1 MTTPALSGGNRWT
14 SVPMLAWRE
23 SRNSRKRLI
32 LFMSA
37 ISIGVAALVAID
49 SYSNNLTRS
58 VHEQSRSLLGG
69 DLAVTSRQQYQ
80 RTVDSLVDT
89 LARHG
94 IGVGSITSFASMA
107 SVPRGSTTRLVQ
119 VRAVTPGVP
128 FYGTVETTP
137 SGMYASLQSG
147 ANILV
152 DPSLLFTLRAKVGDT
167 LTLGFAQFTII
178 GTLKNVPG
186 DVGVATALGPRV
198 YIPAAYLEQTRLLT
212 FGSRADYQALL
223 KLPPGTDPKTIV
235 AGLRKHSDSTKT
247 RVRTVEQTERNLTND
262 IRNLDRY
269 LGLVGLVALLLGGIG
284 VASAIFAYVAEKVDT
299 VATLRCVGAT
309 SGQVLGIYL
318 IEAAA
323 LGVIGAGI
331 GVVLGAIVQFALPH
345 VIGGFLPLDVT
356 IRLEPLALL
365 SGLGVGVW
373 VSLMFALGPLL
384 ALRRVSPLQAIRRQV
399 VTVALGRR
407 WLDPA
412 RLLTSAALAASIVAI
427 AVSRAGR
434 LRDGLGMSA
443 AIAVAILV
451 LWLSAAG
458 VSWLARRVLRDH
470 WPFVVRQGVANLY
483 RPANQTRAV
492 ILSLGF
498 GAFLIS
504 TLYLVQTN
512 LLSQLAVSSAAS
524 NANLVFFDVQD
535 DQIAGLDSIVRSEHA
550 PVVQQIP
557 IVPMRIG
564 SLGAR
569 ATAELSKGRGMSW
582 ALRREY
588 RSSYRDTLG
597 ASEKIIAGSWFKSGK
612 KLPDG
617 FFEVSIDDNVA
628 LELKLRLGDTVTW
641 DVQGV
646 RVPTIVTSLRQVNW
660 ARFEPNFFVIF
671 PRAALEHAPKSFV
684 LLTNATTPEQR
695 GRLQR
700 AAVDRYPNASSIDL
714 SVVQETIAR
723 ILNKVSLAIRFMAL
737 FSLATGAM
745 VLFSAVAASRRQ
757 RVREGVLLKTLGA
770 TKAQIG
776 RIMLA
781 EYAVLGAL
789 GSATGMLLSVGGAWA
804 TMHFIFE
811 APFRPALVPI
821 ALLTLGMMMLTIII
835 GVLGSR
841 DVFRETPMAAL
852 REA

>member
-1 MTTPALSGGNRWT
+1 MTAPAIPPAGNRWA

-69 DLAVTSRQQYQ
+69 DLAVNSRQQYQ
-80 RTVDSLVDT
+80 GSVDSLVDT
-89 LARHG
+89 LSRHG
-94 IGVGSITSFASMA
+94 ISVGTMTSFASMA

-128 FYGTVETTP
+128 FYGTVETQP
-137 SGMYASLQSG
+137 AGMYASLHRG
-147 ANILV
+147 PNILV
-152 DPSLLFTLRAKVGDT
+152 DPSLLFTLGAKLGDT

-198 YIPAAYLEQTRLLT
+198 YIPAEFLAQTRLLS

-223 KLPPGTDPKTIV
+223 KLPAGADPKPVV
-235 AGLRKHSDSTKT
+235 AALRKHADSTKV

-323 LGVIGAGI
+323 LGLIGAGI

-356 IRLEPLALL
+356 IRLEPIALL
-365 SGLGVGVW
+365 TGLAVGVW
-373 VSLMFALGPLL
+373 VSTMFALGPLL
-384 ALRRVSPLQAIRRQV
+384 SLRLVSPLQAIRRQLV
-399 VTVALGRR
+399 PVALRRR

-412 RLLTSAALAASIVAI
+412 RILASAVLAASIVTI

-443 AIAVAILV
+443 AIAIAILV

-458 VSWLARRVLRDH
+458 VSWLARRILREH

-524 NANLVFFDVQD
+524 KANLVFFDVQE
-535 DQIAGLDSIVRSEHA
+535 DQIGGLDSIVRAERA
-550 PVVQQIP
+550 PIVQQIP

-564 SLGAR
+564 SLGGR
-569 ATAELSKGRGMSW
+569 VSAELNKGRGTSW

-597 ASEKIIAGSWFKSGK
+597 ASEKIIAGTWFSK
-612 KLPDG
+612 KTLPEG

-628 LELKLRLGDTVTW
+628 QELRLKLGDTVTW

-700 AAVDRYPNASSIDL
+700 AAVDHYPNASSIDL
-714 SVVQETIAR
+714 SVVQETISR

-789 GSATGMLLSVGGAWA
+789 GSATGMLLSIGGAWA

-811 APFRPALVPI
+811 AAFRPALGPI
-821 ALLTLGMMMLTIII
+821 ALLTVGMMMLTIII